1 MTVYIVKENYWSYD
15 YENEQEQVHLDIIVV
30 ATDLDKALNRMDA
43 DIACRMKVDALY
55 GSVRSKADYAKDY
68 EVVVAD
74 TETCEIAVTSFN
86 EKRY

>member
-1 MTVYIVKENYWSYD
+1 MEIYIVKENYTSYD
-15 YENEQEQVHLDIIVV
+15 RGSELYHDHSDIIGV
-30 ATDLDKALNRMDA
+30 ATDLDKAMERMDA

-74 TETCEIAVTSFN
+74 TETGEIAVTSFN